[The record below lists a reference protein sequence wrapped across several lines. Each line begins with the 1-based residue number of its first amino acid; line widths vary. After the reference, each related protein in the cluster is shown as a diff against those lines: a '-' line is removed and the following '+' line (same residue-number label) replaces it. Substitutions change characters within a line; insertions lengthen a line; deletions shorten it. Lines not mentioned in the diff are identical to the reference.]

1 MSEMGRDLTA
11 EKDMKEGRAMRR
23 RSAVTRTA
31 AVVVSVGALTALSV
45 APAQA
50 TGSIQH
56 LSTFLTGAQEVPGPG
71 DGNGFGVFAAV
82 TNERALCY
90 VVTARRIEPA
100 TAAHIHAGP
109 AGVAGGIVV
118 GLRAPSTGLAA
129 ACIKAVPDDQNST
142 ETLTVSE
149 LAAIRADA
157 SQFYVNVHNAPFP
170 AGAIR
175 GQLH

>member
-1 MSEMGRDLTA
+1 
-11 EKDMKEGRAMRR
+11 
-23 RSAVTRTA
+23 
-31 AVVVSVGALTALSV
+31 VSVGALAALSV

-50 TGSIQH
+50 TGSTQH
-56 LSTFLTGAQEVPGPG
+56 LATLMTGAQEVPGPG
-71 DGNGFGVFAAV
+71 DRDGFGIFVAV
-82 TNERALCY
+82 TNEHKLCY

-118 GLRAPSTGLAA
+118 GLRAPTTGFAA
-129 ACIKAVPDDQNST
+129 ACITAAPDDMNST

-157 SQFYVNVHNAPFP
+157 SQFYVNIHNTPFP